1 MIANQMLRNKEAEP
15 EFVKIGR
22 QAPHRVV
29 GSNISMTES
38 TDGDVSAATN
48 GLNMKELAAEIARN
62 IRQEGDSQG
71 GAKSTRMRQA
81 VSEDVITQ
89 SLSGGYGEMNRF
101 ESLSTSPGTGT
112 ESNKSQG
119 RQLPRPPPNQ
129 SRRPITDDVSVET
142 LPAYPRYY

>member
-1 MIANQMLRNKEAEP
+1 MLRNKEAEP

-22 QAPHRVV
+22 QAPPGHRVI
-29 GSNISMTES
+29 GSNVSMTES

-48 GLNMKELAAEIARN
+48 GLNMKELAAEIAKN
-62 IRQEGDSQG
+62 IREGDSQG
-71 GAKSTRMRQA
+71 GAKSARMRQA
-81 VSEDVITQ
+81 VPEDETPQ

-101 ESLSTSPGTGT
+101 ESLSPPLGTGT
-112 ESNKSQG
+112 ESNRSQG

-129 SRRPITDDVSVET
+129 SRRPLADDVSVDT